1 MTAEATAAAATMI
14 ANVDG
19 DRTPNRFVVGES
31 EMQSRTRTENVVVT
45 WTAAD
50 RCCASSHEA

>member
-19 DRTPNRFVVGES
+19 DRTPNRSVVGES

-50 RCCASSHEA
+50 GTVMSLV